1 MQGRK
6 SVKFIYIFI
15 LISVVML
22 SAAPLRAETSSAIP
36 APAESKQAEWEDEDE
51 TPRIPD
57 PLSPANKM
65 MFHVNDKLYFWMLK
79 PVAQAYSNILPVDFR
94 VVFSNFYDNLR
105 SPSRIL
111 NNLLQLRL
119 RSAGNEFIRFCF
131 NSSVGI
137 GGLADA
143 AGDLLDIKKQEADF
157 GQTLGHYN
165 IGHGFY
171 LILPVLGPSSLRDG
185 IGLAGDW
192 FMHPLTYTGS
202 SGITFGEATGIF
214 MHEKVNDT
222 SFRIGDYESFKE
234 SAIDPYISMRDAF
247 AQHRKNKVDESKK

>member
-1 MQGRK
+1 M
-6 SVKFIYIFI
+6 KFIHIFI

-22 SAAPLRAETSSAIP
+22 FSASLRAETSSAIP
-36 APAESKQAEWEDEDE
+36 ASVESKQAEWEDEDE
-51 TPRIPD
+51 IPHIPD
-57 PLSPANKM
+57 PLAPANKM
-65 MFHVNDKLYFWMLK
+65 MFHVNDKLYFWVLK
-79 PVAQAYSNILPVDFR
+79 PVAQAYSHILPEDFR

-143 AGDLLDIKKQEADF
+143 AGDLLDIKKQDADF
-157 GQTLGHYN
+157 GQTMGHHN

-171 LILPVLGPSSLRDG
+171 LILPVLGPSSLRDV

-192 FMHPLTYTGS
+192 FMHPLTYIGS
-202 SGITFGEATGIF
+202 SDITFGETTGIF

-222 SFRIGDYESFKE
+222 SFKIGDYESFKE

-247 AQHRKNKVDESKK
+247 VQHRKNKVDESKK